1 MKTLKK
7 DIRHI
12 LDLQDAIDY
21 MEAKLAVAG
30 SRAAEII
37 ERNKILAEIQLLK
50 KEEELKCKIQSIGSP
65 DSTVLSKTSPQEEN
79 QK

>member
-21 MEAKLAVAG
+21 MEAKLATAG
-30 SRAAEII
+30 GRAGAII

-50 KEEELKCKIQSIGSP
+50 KEEDLKCKIQSIGSP
-65 DSTVLSKTSPQEEN
+65 DSTVLLKASQQEEN
-79 QK
+79 HK